1 MKIFCSA
8 NFDDFTLDVRAKPFF
23 FDCMI
28 EPAQT
33 ILIHPLH
40 KKRERQDE
48 FQLT

>member
-1 MKIFCSA
+1 MKTFCSA
-8 NFDDFTLDVRAKPFF
+8 IFDDFTLDVRAKPFF
-23 FDCMI
+23 FNCMI

-40 KKRERQDE
+40 KKEKGQDE